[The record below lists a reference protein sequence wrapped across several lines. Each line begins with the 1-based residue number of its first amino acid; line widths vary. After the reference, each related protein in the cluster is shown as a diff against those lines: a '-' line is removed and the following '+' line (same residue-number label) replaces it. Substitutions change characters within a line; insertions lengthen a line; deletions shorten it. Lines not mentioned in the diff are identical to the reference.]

1 MAGKFDLGAILA
13 GQEVKTPPKPR
24 DIAAITAEIIE
35 NKRRGGEAVL
45 TIGRALNEA
54 KALLSHGEW
63 LPWLTEQ
70 AELSE
75 RAAQNFM
82 RLAREWSNPQ
92 TLADLGSSKALA
104 LLALPEEER
113 EQFVEAHPVADMSTR
128 ELKQAIADREAAL
141 AEKAAANKE
150 RDKLAERVAALQ
162 SAQELAADL
171 TAQKD
176 AEIVQL
182 RAELKAT
189 QERPVDVAVMEVDQT
204 ALDAARAEAAAA
216 AQAKLDKALDGK
228 KQAEEKRKALEE
240 ELTALRAQLA
250 DSAREDKRAQ
260 IAADKDLAVFEVT
273 FAQTQEDVNRLHGLL
288 MKVRSR
294 GDETLAEKLR
304 RALLALAD
312 SVRGCAG

>member
-13 GQEVKTPPKPR
+13 GQEVKAPPKPR

-45 TIGRALNEA
+45 AIGRALNEA

-128 ELKQAIADREAAL
+128 ELRQAISDREAAL

-171 TAQKD
+171 AAKKD
-176 AEIVQL
+176 TEIAQL

-204 ALDAARAEAAAA
+204 ALDAARAEAAAV

-273 FAQTQEDVNRLHGLL
+273 FAQAQEDVNRLHGLL
-288 MKVRSR
+288 MKVRGR

>member
-13 GQEVKTPPKPR
+13 GQEVKAPPKPR
-24 DIAAITAEIIE
+24 DIDAITAEILE

-45 TIGRALNEA
+45 AIGRALNEA

-70 AELSE
+70 VDLSE

-113 EQFVEAHPVADMSTR
+113 EQFVETHPVADMSTR
-128 ELKQAIADREAAL
+128 ELQQAIA
-141 AEKAAANKE
+141 E

-162 SAQELAADL
+162 SAQEMAADL

-182 RAELKAT
+182 RAELKAA

-216 AQAKLDKALDGK
+216 VQAKLDKALEGK
-228 KQAEEKRKALEE
+228 KQAEEKRKAMEE
-240 ELTALRAQLA
+240 ELAALRAQLA

-260 IAADKDLAVFEVT
+260 IAADEDLAVFEAT
-273 FAQTQEDVNRLHGLL
+273 FAQAQENVNRLHGLL
-288 MKVRSR
+288 LKVR
-294 GDETLAEKLR
+294 GKDETLAEKLR

>member
-13 GQEVKTPPKPR
+13 GQEVKAPPKPR
-24 DIAAITAEIIE
+24 DIDAITAEILE

-45 TIGRALNEA
+45 AIGRALNEA

-70 AELSE
+70 VDLSE

-82 RLAREWSNPQ
+82 RLAREWTNPQ

-113 EQFVEAHPVADMSTR
+113 EQFVETHPVADMSTR
-128 ELKQAIADREAAL
+128 ELQQAIA
-141 AEKAAANKE
+141 E

-162 SAQELAADL
+162 SAQEMAADL

-182 RAELKAT
+182 RAELKAA

-216 AQAKLDKALDGK
+216 VQAKLDKALEGK
-228 KQAEEKRKALEE
+228 KQAEEKRKAMEE
-240 ELTALRAQLA
+240 ELAALRAQLA

-260 IAADKDLAVFEVT
+260 IAADEDLAVFEAT
-273 FAQTQEDVNRLHGLL
+273 FAQAQENVNRLHGLL
-288 MKVRSR
+288 LKVR
-294 GDETLAEKLR
+294 GKDETLAEKLR